1 MRTLLKGNG
10 AVARAVQMAGA
21 QVISVYPITPQ
32 TSIVEELAEMVAQGR
47 LNARFIKV
55 ESEHSAMAA
64 CIAAASVGAR
74 TFTATSGQGLAFMHE
89 LLHWAAGSRL
99 PIVMVNVNRALAA
112 PWSLFTEQTDSLS
125 QRDTGWMQI
134 YCQSAQEAFDSV
146 IQAFEVSQRV
156 LLPCMVLL
164 DGFLLSHT
172 FENVDV
178 PEQGVVDSFLGPLQL
193 PHLLDVARPA
203 TIGGLSDPECYTA
216 FRRKIQIA
224 HEQALEEW
232 ADVGRQWGELTG
244 RGYDVVDEYRLDDAD
259 VVLVASSTP
268 AMTAR
273 VAIDRLRER
282 GIPAGLLRLRVFR
295 PFPANALR
303 RALAGKQAVV
313 VLDRSCSFG
322 HHGIFYQ
329 EIKSALYELPAA
341 DRPPIRGI
349 IAGLGGRDITPEDI
363 EQMLLQGSEGE
374 TPEPVTWWK
383 TLPEEEAVEAEPCA
397 ATK

>member
-1 MRTLLKGNG
+1 
-10 AVARAVQMAGA
+10 
-21 QVISVYPITPQ
+21 
-32 TSIVEELAEMVAQGR
+32 
-47 LNARFIKV
+47 
-55 ESEHSAMAA
+55 
-64 CIAAASVGAR
+64 
-74 TFTATSGQGLAFMHE
+74 
-89 LLHWAAGSRL
+89 
-99 PIVMVNVNRALAA
+99 
-112 PWSLFTEQTDSLS
+112 
-125 QRDTGWMQI
+125 MQI

-156 LLPCMVLL
+156 LLPCMELL